1 MRLKAILAD
10 DEPNILRNLQAVI
23 PWDELDIEIVGTAK
37 NGIEALELST
47 LHGPDLVMSDIRMP
61 LMDGITFVQK
71 LREINEACKVL
82 MVTGYQDFE
91 YARSLMRVG
100 VSDYI
105 LKPINYEELENCIRK
120 LASEVREN
128 KAIKQEEQQKWGKMK
143 NLAYEKIL
151 QDVLMNCT
159 EISTHTLLPI
169 DNKDLETMRYSFMMI
184 DVDDYSQK
192 SLPWSEQERKLWN
205 FAVRNVMQDSLADYK
220 AEYSVLQM
228 REGEWCLLIQWA
240 TGGEDGI
247 GAQGEE
253 AQRQEIQ
260 MQTNLYEVAIKLQK
274 DVRESVKLGV
284 SVGFYPSA
292 VGLRLLSDTY
302 RKLQRFMQLNL
313 DKQESVLLYKESK
326 ESTDANSSLWYLV
339 EEIVTGLKQLNR
351 SKTEDALNRLKLL
364 LEGLPNSSFA
374 RAYQMLHFLILHVLR
389 ELREMNSL
397 DAQEEEQVWRQLDK
411 SESIQHLLQVMVQ
424 LAAIGLEGTNK
435 KKNSELLM
443 TAAKEYIRTHY
454 SNDFGIED
462 IASSLGISS
471 SYFSLLFKQHFGETF
486 VEYVT
491 KHRMELAKS
500 MLLHSDK
507 NITDIGRSVGYME
520 RRYFTKVFQK
530 FTGEIPSEYREK
542 RMESK

>member
-1 MRLKAILAD
+1 MKLKAILAD

-23 PWDELDIEIVGTAK
+23 PWTELEIDIVGTAK
-37 NGIEALELST
+37 NGVEALELSS

-71 LREINEACKVL
+71 LREINEVCKVL

-120 LASEVREN
+120 LACEIRES
-128 KAIKQEEQQKWGKMK
+128 KAIKQQEQQKWGKMK

-151 QDVLMNCT
+151 QDVLMNYT

-169 DNKDLETMRYSFMMI
+169 DNRDLETMKYSFMMI
-184 DVDDYSQK
+184 DVDEYSQK

-228 REGEWCLLIQWA
+228 REGEWCLLIQWD
-240 TGGEDGI
+240 TGGEEDDGTQN
-247 GAQGEE
+247 AEPH
-253 AQRQEIQ
+253 
-260 MQTNLYEVAIKLQK
+260 MPSNLYEVAIKLQK
-274 DVRESVKLGV
+274 DVRESVKLGI

-326 ESTDANSSLWYLV
+326 EPADANSSLWYLV

-351 SKTEDALNRLKLL
+351 TKTEDALNRLKDL

-397 DAQEEEQVWRQLDK
+397 DVQEEEQVWHQLDK

-424 LAAIGLEGTNK
+424 LAGIGLEGTNK

-443 TAAKEYIRTHY
+443 TAAKEYIRTQY

-542 RMESK
+542 RMEPK